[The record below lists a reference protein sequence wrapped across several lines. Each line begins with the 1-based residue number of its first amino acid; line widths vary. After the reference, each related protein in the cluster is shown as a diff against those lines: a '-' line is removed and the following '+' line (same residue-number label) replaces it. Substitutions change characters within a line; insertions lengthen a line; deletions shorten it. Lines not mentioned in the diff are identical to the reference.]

1 MSAWAKKYNN
11 NVWAVQ
17 LLRLGSTLVLQAQT
31 MRLMQQLISSNDF
44 NWLGFCFKEK
54 KPNQTKCKLPSYGY
68 LSSPIQMRHIFL
80 SKKWKT
86 KKSLFKMIDLLLF
99 LPDVLQSVF
108 LNWSINPLF
117 MGEENSIQINDT
129 GLIQICMK
137 LQQPLILP

>member
-1 MSAWAKKYNN
+1 
-11 NVWAVQ
+11 
-17 LLRLGSTLVLQAQT
+17 
-31 MRLMQQLISSNDF
+31 
-44 NWLGFCFKEK
+44 
-54 KPNQTKCKLPSYGY
+54 
-68 LSSPIQMRHIFL
+68 
-80 SKKWKT
+80 
-86 KKSLFKMIDLLLF
+86 MIGRLLF